1 MHMFAELIT
10 NNKISIGCRYDQRI
24 ICDAIIDFITWGWE
38 APKLMILLDILQ
50 FKIEYVLQDEYG
62 CASLNVSS
70 KILHLNLIAVLVR
83 SEKIIT
89 LISSSKFDSITM

>member
-1 MHMFAELIT
+1 MHIFADLIT
-10 NNKISIGCRYDQRI
+10 NKKISIGCRYDQRI
-24 ICDAIIDFITWGWE
+24 ICDAIIDFITWGCE

-62 CASLNVSS
+62 CASPNS
-70 KILHLNLIAVLVR
+70 KILHFDLIAVLIR

-89 LISSSKFDSITM
+89 LISSSKYDYMTM